1 MMGAMP
7 APRLQFGDFYL
18 SLAPS
23 FGIGSNGFG
32 IGAGIGAG
40 YDNGEVSF
48 GVSYALRAFP
58 TAGESESRL
67 GGGIAY
73 NHKQSGQTFSLAVT
87 SFGGKDA
94 QALWQVGYRKGDFS
108 MAINEDW
115 QLSGDKYR
123 TFGMEAG
130 IGDFSLGATI
140 YTTEGRDPD
149 KNYWQNGSMWGKN
162 RKGTYTVGK
171 RIYSSVYIGYRD
183 GNSVYRLGIDAPGVQ
198 DFFQNGFH
206 RIGSNSP
213 YFRTDY
219 ETPAKAYIY
228 HGSYDPY
235 SLY

>member
-1 MMGAMP
+1 
-7 APRLQFGDFYL
+7 
-18 SLAPS
+18 
-23 FGIGSNGFG
+23 
-32 IGAGIGAG
+32 
-40 YDNGEVSF
+40 
-48 GVSYALRAFP
+48 
-58 TAGESESRL
+58 
-67 GGGIAY
+67 
-73 NHKQSGQTFSLAVT
+73 
-87 SFGGKDA
+87 
-94 QALWQVGYRKGDFS
+94 

-140 YTTEGRDPD
+140 YTTKGEDPD
-149 KNYWQNGSMWGKN
+149 KDYWQNGSMWGKN
-162 RKGTYTVGK
+162 SKGTYTVGK

-183 GNSVYRLGIDAPGVQ
+183 GNSVYRLGIDAPRVQ

-219 ETPAKAYIY
+219 ETSAKPYIY